1 MPLPREHGAWVML
14 LLSILTGWLA
24 GRIHDPVA
32 AVAATLAAAGGFL
45 AQAAWM
51 EWRTGKA
58 SFRWFAVESALA
70 GAMGIEA
77 MSRGGS
83 RVVAVAVA
91 TGTAATLAF
100 LFRIVSANPA
110 GRVSLKAWTAHLWAA
125 GAMGGVAV
133 WIAVAGGSRTD
144 SVELWFSLS
153 ANFAAGILLVR
164 AVRAGTPR
172 SHLWLVAWSLLCGI
186 VWAWLGAAAKP
197 AVFLLWLPIPL
208 RWMVSRGWI
217 PVRTGWRELGLLE
230 SALGI
235 WTMAWTI
242 AALG

>member
-1 MPLPREHGAWVML
+1 ML
-14 LLSILTGWLA
+14 ALCIATGWFA
-24 GRIHDPVA
+24 GGFCDPMGA
-32 AVAATLAAAGGFL
+32 LAATLAAVAGFL

-58 SFRWFAVESALA
+58 SYRWFAMEAVLA
-70 GAMGIEA
+70 SLTGIVAMA
-77 MSRGGS
+77 RGG
-83 RVVAVAVA
+83 RGVVVVAVA

-100 LFRIVSANPA
+100 LYRMGSANTA
-110 GRVSLKAWTAHLWAA
+110 GRVSLKAWTAHLWAC

-144 SVELWFSLS
+144 SVALWFSLS

-186 VWAWLGAAAKP
+186 VWAWLGGAAKP
-197 AVFLLWLPIPL
+197 AIFFLWLPIPL

-230 SALGI
+230 SAMGI